1 MDELMTIKTSSFEA
15 DLAIAKSYLEDN
27 GINCVINSE
36 YLTMMIPGRGSARL
50 QVMSEDYRRAAELL
64 IEGGFSKR
72 EDFDFIDE

>member
-36 YLTMMIPGRGSARL
+36 YLTMMTPGRGSARL